1 MHVTPA
7 KFHDGSTLAVDQ
19 QPMGTGPCRFVSHT
33 DDESFVFERFDDH
46 YNPIDH
52 PLRAPHVPHYR
63 QMTGL
68 VRPELQS
75 RLAGLEAGEI
85 DMVSEGVGVTGAKP
99 YIDHPD
105 YTGNSRQGSDGRCTT
120 SIPTSSSTR

>member
-1 MHVTPA
+1 
-7 KFHDGSTLAVDQ
+7 
-19 QPMGTGPCRFVSHT
+19 
-33 DDESFVFERFDDH
+33 
-46 YNPIDH
+46 
-52 PLRAPHVPHYR
+52 
-63 QMTGL
+63 MTGL

-105 YTGNSRQGSDGRCTT
+105 YTVQFQAGVGWSVHNVYPNLWLDTVITRSYVNWPKGGRVGLMNFITHFAAQRLKT
-120 SIPTSSSTR
+120 